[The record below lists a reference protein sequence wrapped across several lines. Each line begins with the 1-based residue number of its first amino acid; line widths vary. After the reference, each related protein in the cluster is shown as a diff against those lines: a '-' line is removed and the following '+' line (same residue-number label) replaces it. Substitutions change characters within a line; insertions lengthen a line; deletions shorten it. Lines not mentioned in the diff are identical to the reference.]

1 MPPRKRPS
9 AAQAISDDGSEE
21 DVGPVS
27 LFAVAGL
34 INSGKTESQ
43 TTIDS
48 CQTRTCASID
58 CARAQL
64 ISQDAE
70 ASGTGNGEVMQKNDQ
85 GDEFL
90 KVSQADLDQ
99 QRLMGSYPKPDD

>member
-1 MPPRKRPS
+1 MPPKKRPS
-9 AAQAISDDGSEE
+9 AAQSISDDGSEE

-27 LFAVAGL
+27 LLLVVGL
-34 INSGKTESQ
+34 IHLGKTQSQ

-48 CQTRTCASID
+48 CQTRTCTSID
-58 CARAQL
+58 RARAQL

-90 KVSQADLDQ
+90 KVSRTDLD
-99 QRLMGSYPKPDD
+99 